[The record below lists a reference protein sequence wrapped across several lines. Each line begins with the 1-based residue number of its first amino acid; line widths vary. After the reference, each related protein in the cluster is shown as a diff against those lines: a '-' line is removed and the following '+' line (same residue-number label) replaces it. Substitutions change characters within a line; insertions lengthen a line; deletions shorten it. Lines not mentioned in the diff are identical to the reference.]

1 MFKQTE
7 KNGRAVQFSRQ
18 RDVVLKK
25 WVLSQLKR
33 EGKKITEPVL
43 NTFLESTGDD
53 MELISQELEKLLCYT
68 MEKDVITAEDVKA
81 VGVPAVGNHIFDMIT
96 AMAAKNQKKA
106 MALYD
111 QLLALKEPPM
121 RILFLIARQFQLMV
135 QMKDMK
141 ELRKSSKEMGSAGG
155 LSPFIAEKYAKQA
168 ESFSKK
174 QLLANLE
181 ECALAEEMVKT
192 GKWIDRVAVEL
203 LIIKFSRK

>member
-1 MFKQTE
+1 
-7 KNGRAVQFSRQ
+7 
-18 RDVVLKK
+18 
-25 WVLSQLKR
+25 
-33 EGKKITEPVL
+33 
-43 NTFLESTGDD
+43 
-53 MELISQELEKLLCYT
+53 
-68 MEKDVITAEDVKA
+68 
-81 VGVPAVGNHIFDMIT
+81 
-96 AMAAKNQKKA
+96 

-174 QLLANLE
+174 QLLVNLE

-192 GKWIDRVAVEL
+192 GQWIDRVAVEL
-203 LIIKFSRK
+203 LIVKFSGK